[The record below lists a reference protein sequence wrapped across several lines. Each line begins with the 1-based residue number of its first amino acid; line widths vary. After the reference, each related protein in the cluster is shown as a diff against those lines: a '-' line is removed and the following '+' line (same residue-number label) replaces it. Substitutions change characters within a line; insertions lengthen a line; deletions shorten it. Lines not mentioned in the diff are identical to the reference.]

1 MMLAL
6 SCSVAPRC
14 EDEGAA
20 EVGVV
25 NVSSEDCSMEK
36 LFLHWVQLSDG
47 DFADIFEETLGA
59 INAIC
64 MLCNRFSEQTHH
76 GRRLGKICPHC
87 DRFSARRRLVGSTMS
102 HMMSFGWTQNENKI
116 VGRFVV

>member
-25 NVSSEDCSMEK
+25 NVSSEDCTMER

-47 DFADIFEETLGA
+47 DFGDTFEEMFGA
-59 INAIC
+59 INPRKTASSHSSKHVPDDDIQ
-64 MLCNRFSEQTHH
+64 LRFEC
-76 GRRLGKICPHC
+76 L
-87 DRFSARRRLVGSTMS
+87 A
-102 HMMSFGWTQNENKI
+102 
-116 VGRFVV
+116 

>member
-25 NVSSEDCSMEK
+25 NVSSEDCTMER
-36 LFLHWVQLSDG
+36 LFLHWEQLSDV
-47 DFADIFEETLGA
+47 DFGDIF
-59 INAIC
+59 
-64 MLCNRFSEQTHH
+64 
-76 GRRLGKICPHC
+76 RRN
-87 DRFSARRRLVGSTMS
+87 V
-102 HMMSFGWTQNENKI
+102 
-116 VGRFVV
+116 